1 MPARTTRPGRP
12 RRDTRPD
19 RVYTELRSLIVR
31 GRLAPGSRLIETEIA
46 KRFGVSRTP
55 VRGALQRLRQEG
67 YILDSPEKRQF
78 RPTVAPLTRQ
88 DATEIFQL
96 VGALE
101 GLAARLAAALPD
113 DARQALVT
121 RMRSLNEQFRAA
133 SDTARPDHRR
143 LFELDEA
150 FHWSYVEAGA
160 GARLRALHHVV
171 KPQAERYERL
181 YVSFLSGA
189 LKPSVLEHEAIALA
203 IAGGTPQLAE
213 QAVISNWHNA
223 ADRLGEVIDT
233 VGEQGHW

>member
-12 RRDTRPD
+12 RRDTGPD
-19 RVYTELRSLIVR
+19 RIYTELRSLIVR
-31 GRLAPGSRLIETEIA
+31 GRLAAGSRLIETEIA
-46 KRFGVSRTP
+46 ERFGVSRTP

-113 DARQALVT
+113 DARQVLVT
-121 RMRSLNEQFRAA
+121 RMRSVNEQFSAA

-143 LFELDEA
+143 LFELDEV
-150 FHWSYVEAGA
+150 FHWCYVEAGA
-160 GARLRALHHVV
+160 GARLRALHQVV

-181 YVSFLSGA
+181 YVSFLSDA

-203 IAGGTPQLAE
+203 IAGGAPELAA

-223 ADRLGEVIDT
+223 ADRLGQVIDT
-233 VGEQGHW
+233 VGEQGRW